1 MRRYHLESV
10 DCEAASF
17 GYCLPQV
24 KTMLPSLG
32 SMLKTA
38 ASTNYSSYPG
48 FNTLNDADI
57 HLVTVDAE
65 GCD

>member
-1 MRRYHLESV
+1 
-10 DCEAASF
+10 
-17 GYCLPQV
+17 
-24 KTMLPSLG
+24 MLPSLG